1 MRCCKI
7 FINMFKAVK
16 KSALFAYTIMN
27 VNLEKR
33 YVEQLIKALDGE
45 V

>member
-1 MRCCKI
+1 
-7 FINMFKAVK
+7 MFKAVK

-33 YVEQLIKALDGE
+33 YVEQLIKALNGE